1 LSRPSSANCIVGLN
15 NPRRTSSTLGEAML
29 EVCEN
34 QISNEEI
41 SPGAFPNW
49 LMTHLEK
56 QIVDPRSLKLGG
68 LARIMV
74 VYPSEEARREILAD
88 LAEGGRVIDRTLHQT
103 VESMAALLVADFRLP
118 RVLSTDS
125 SFELILHESCRREA
139 EKLGFPLINPLPTM
153 GWGMG
158 KTAALSELHYFLS
171 KERAGAS
178 WDGPGIK
185 TLRQILRKIEKNLE
199 GTHPDFV
206 FDRLIERLDEG
217 ENPFSLLDI
226 DGIIMLNHAPLLPQ
240 SHIDLMIAIS
250 KHCPIHQL
258 ANKGSYRLGTHG
270 ILLED
275 QYPIKESINLP
286 EWVPNHELRLNN
298 SESIVRRVL
307 LQRESQSFHAAMS
320 FTDEK
325 LRERHCSVK

>member
-1 LSRPSSANCIVGLN
+1 
-15 NPRRTSSTLGEAML
+15 
-29 EVCEN
+29 
-34 QISNEEI
+34 
-41 SPGAFPNW
+41 
-49 LMTHLEK
+49 MTHLEK

-103 VESMAALLVADFRLP
+103 MESMAALLVADFRLP

-270 ILLED
+270 IVLED

-286 EWVPNHELRLNN
+286 EWVPNL
-298 SESIVRRVL
+298 
-307 LQRESQSFHAAMS
+307 
-320 FTDEK
+320 
-325 LRERHCSVK
+325 